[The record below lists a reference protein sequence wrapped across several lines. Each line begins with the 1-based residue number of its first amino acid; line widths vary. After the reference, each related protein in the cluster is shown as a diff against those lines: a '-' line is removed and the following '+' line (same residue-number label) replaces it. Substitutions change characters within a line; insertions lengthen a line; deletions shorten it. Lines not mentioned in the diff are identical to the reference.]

1 MVIILFA
8 DGQVD
13 AVTFATGTGGT
24 VAGVAMYLKSKK
36 PQVKAVVADPDV
48 SSKLS
53 LCMITYVDL
62 GLARSGQIN
71 TNCRQLHSTYYNS
84 NPQIKLL

>member
-1 MVIILFA
+1 MVKLWQYLSSFNCLYSLFSFA

-48 SSKLS
+48 SSK
-53 LCMITYVDL
+53 
-62 GLARSGQIN
+62 
-71 TNCRQLHSTYYNS
+71 
-84 NPQIKLL
+84 